1 VGKTASFFLILNMKD
16 QEWSGLMKIPDEIII
31 SELRIEIGKLKSY
44 IDELD
49 YTLQDKEAKNIKQT
63 KLDHLND
70 ELIDCKDRIVSL
82 NRRNEVLQK
91 EIMQLLKTRIR

>member
-1 VGKTASFFLILNMKD
+1 MKD

-63 KLDHLND
+63 KLDHLNA
-70 ELIDCKDRIVSL
+70 ELIDCKDRMVAL
-82 NRRNEVLQK
+82 NKRNEILQK
-91 EIMQLLKTRIR
+91 EIMQLLKTRIK